1 MASLADRIDAMLG
14 PGFDDLQAV
23 EALFAEI
30 ESSGFNHP
38 GVRILDAKRTRLQ
51 LAAAQQLE
59 ESESDEADDEEE
71 DTFDAFAPL
80 PSPASPGRSSLGPGS
95 SARRGSVALGV
106 LPGRRRGSI
115 MLPPALGARRGS
127 IMLPPGSTRLR
138 RGSVML
144 PPGGQTP
151 TSVIGASVIGPA
163 TDELGSPDT
172 VQVAGPA
179 GRRASVAIQVE
190 SLEALFKEDTAGE
203 LRSEWRHVFT
213 LALPL
218 VLSNLADEMSNIGL
232 VAL

>member
-1 MASLADRIDAMLG
+1 MLG

-51 LAAAQQLE
+51 LVAAQQLE

-115 MLPPALGARRGS
+115 MLPPALGARRRGS

-151 TSVIGASVIGPA
+151 ASVIGAGTGPA
-163 TDELGSPDT
+163 TDELGSPDI

>member
-14 PGFDDLQAV
+14 PGFGDLQAV

-38 GVRILDAKRTRLQ
+38 GLRILDAKRTRLQ

-151 TSVIGASVIGPA
+151 TSVIGAGSPA

-218 VLSNLADEMSNIGL
+218 DLSNLADEMSNIGL